1 MSRVL
6 VIFPNVKPI
15 YPQALEWASRRCNG
29 VRKGGRLA
37 LAVICATHIKP
48 FDPTSQSGQNFL
60 RLYSLGAAQRR
71 H

>member
-6 VIFPNVKPI
+6 AMFPNVKPI
-15 YPQALEWASRRCNG
+15 YPHAPERASRRCNG

-48 FDPTSQSGQNFL
+48 FDTTSQSGQNFL
-60 RLYSLGAAQRR
+60 RLDSLGAAQR
-71 H
+71 